1 MQLLNYRV
9 STATKEEMGAL
20 LTVTES
26 NVLGKPVAQ
35 YQLPLTPGVKKQN
48 RLLYSPALQRRLQQ
62 VLDNRQ
68 PAAMLQRHNT
78 YGVLPLSGA
87 GGLLAFVKS
96 ALAAGT
102 WLTRTTWEYDDNG
115 RKIKQVQGNGAVTRW
130 VYQQG
135 NLVATIAPDG
145 RVIHDTFNVHGKKV
159 SRCVQPA
166 GSTVCHVLGTRG
178 FDVQGNMLWQADEY
192 GQRLQYTWDDNGRM
206 LSMQTPATDEAP
218 KGHTL
223 YL

>member
-1 MQLLNYRV
+1 M
-9 STATKEEMGAL
+9 
-20 LTVTES
+20 
-26 NVLGKPVAQ
+26 
-35 YQLPLTPGVKKQN
+35 
-48 RLLYSPALQRRLQQ
+48 
-62 VLDNRQ
+62 
-68 PAAMLQRHNT
+68 
-78 YGVLPLSGA
+78 
-87 GGLLAFVKS
+87 
-96 ALAAGT
+96 
-102 WLTRTTWEYDDNG
+102 
-115 RKIKQVQGNGAVTRW
+115 TRW

-206 LSMQTPATDEAP
+206 LSMKTPATDEAP
-218 KGHTL
+218 EGHTFTYEYNAL
-223 YL
+223 GMIKASVDSAPMLPIVMILTPGS